1 MSEIPKGMPYV
12 LQLSDR
18 APSHVARIV
27 LPAADLADMPPLNRA
42 RPQAAYDDDGAE
54 IPVCSVA
61 SPYAVQGER
70 RFIVGSCFPD
80 RAIVCRV
87 TTAC

>member
-18 APSHVARIV
+18 APSHVARIL
-27 LPAADLADMPPLNRA
+27 LPAADLAADMPPLTLHRVRSSDAA
-42 RPQAAYDDDGAE
+42 RRDL
-54 IPVCSVA
+54 
-61 SPYAVQGER
+61 
-70 RFIVGSCFPD
+70 